1 MSKPSYVDNRDG
13 HTLAAALRAL
23 VADKSCMDEP
33 LDIATGYV
41 NVGGFA
47 AIEDVLGSRP
57 ACRLMIGA
65 EPLSPLDGASPGG
78 GGPLGAGVR
87 SGLADLE
94 RQLTEDRDALP
105 FSAAT
110 AQQVVRF
117 ADYLRRPDVQVRRY
131 EERFLHGKVYLFP
144 GQAVLAGSN
153 NLTAGGLEHNL
164 EFALANY
171 NPDAYGA
178 AQRWFDD
185 LWSEAADYRER
196 LIELLTM
203 RETQV
208 WTPHDIYL
216 RALLELYRDELDLL
230 RDDGLYE
237 PGQPAGVSLA
247 DFQRHGVQR
256 ALRILDRFD
265 GVIIG
270 DGVGLGKSY
279 IGSKLLEHYVK
290 SEGRRALVIV
300 PAALRDSFWETHLRQ
315 EQIPAEVVSYQELAS
330 EEQLGGNVRRLASLK
345 DSYGFILVDE
355 AHAFR
360 NPDTGQYRALS
371 RLMGGTRKR
380 LCLMTA
386 TPVNNT
392 VFDLYHQ
399 IMLFARHTARFATI
413 GVPNL
418 TEYFKRA
425 HAGTGEGAAMFG
437 LMDAISVRRTRR
449 FIKQHY
455 RTAVINGQP
464 IRFPNPVLRTVR
476 YDLDRSF
483 PGLFDRVGRETDALT
498 LARYQ
503 PDNYRLDGGEDAR
516 QRALAGI
523 LRTSLLKRFES
534 SAHAF
539 RMTVAKMA
547 AANEEFLAAL
557 DAGRVLVPGSS
568 AREGTEEDDPALAA
582 EALGAVGAPAAEYDM
597 ERLRADVD
605 ADLAILR
612 GFAAAVADVTAG
624 SDPKLAEL
632 ATLLRDRLGPEKAIV
647 FSLYADTI
655 DWIEQAL
662 NEDATR
668 RFGSRRFV
676 KVTGTETATTKQRLE
691 AVHAF
696 CPQTTLEETGGGTVD
711 PADERDLL
719 LATDVLAEG
728 QNLQQARYIVNY
740 DMPWNPMRLVQRN
753 GRIDRIGS
761 PFADQDVYLFNLFP
775 AGDLD
780 RILGLYERLLRKIG
794 AANITVGMEAP
805 VFEDT
810 AAVERNFAGTAAQ
823 IRGIADEEIAILD
836 QAEAKLDAFSG
847 EEFRMELR
855 SALVANRIEELE
867 AIPHGAGSGF
877 RNPTMPEAATGV
889 FFGVRLLLGPRPRP
903 DDRHDQRGWR
913 YIDLADADTPVTD
926 ELEIL
931 DRIRCSPGE
940 PRDMPDGF
948 APTLYDLWER
958 VQRSVIDEV
967 NERLDPAVAATRIP
981 QSHLWAIDHLAAQ
994 ANALTEAGVADAA
1007 IRNADAALRVDRGPI
1022 VQRMLNRP
1030 RQLLADSE
1038 MSAAEAA
1045 HEILKVVDDQGL
1057 RPVDD
1062 AAESRV
1068 RLTPERVRLVCYQVV
1083 RG

>member
-13 HTLAAALRAL
+13 HTLASALSDL
-23 VADKSCMDEP
+23 VADKSCKDEP

-41 NVGGFA
+41 NLGGFV

-78 GGPLGAGVR
+78 DGPLGAGVR
-87 SGLADLE
+87 TGLADLE
-94 RQLTEDRDALP
+94 QQLAEDRDALP

-110 AQQVVRF
+110 AEQVVRF
-117 ADYLRRPDVQVRRY
+117 ASYLRRPDVQVRRY
-131 EERFLHGKVYLFP
+131 ERRFLHGKVYLFP

-153 NLTAGGLEHNL
+153 NLTWGGLVENL

-171 NPDAYGA
+171 NPDAYEA
-178 AQRWFDD
+178 AQRWFED
-185 LWSEAADYRER
+185 LWSEASDYRER

-237 PGQPAGVSLA
+237 PGQPAGVTLA

-290 SEGRRALVIV
+290 NEGRRALVIV
-300 PAALRDSFWETHLRQ
+300 PAALRDSFWETHLVR
-315 EQIPAEVVSYQELAS
+315 EQIPAEVLSYQELAS
-330 EEQLGGNVRRLASLK
+330 ERQLGGEADRLKSLK
-345 DSYGFILVDE
+345 DSYGFVLVDE

-360 NPDTGQYRALS
+360 NPDTAQYRALS

-399 IMLFARHTARFATI
+399 IMLFARHTARFAAI

-425 HAGTGEGAAMFG
+425 HAGTGESATMFG

-455 RTAVINGQP
+455 TNAVINGEP
-464 IRFPNPVLRTVR
+464 IKFPTPVLKTVR

-483 PGLFDRVGRETDALT
+483 PGLFGRVGRETDALT

-503 PDNYRLDGGEDAR
+503 PDNYRLDGAEDAR
-516 QRALAGI
+516 QQALAGI

-534 SAHAF
+534 SAYAF
-539 RMTVAKMA
+539 RMTVGKMA

-557 DAGRVLVPGSS
+557 AGGRVLVPGSAS
-568 AREGTEEDDPALAA
+568 KEGTEEDDPALAA
-582 EALGAVGAPAAEYDM
+582 ATLGSVGAPATSYDV
-597 ERLRADVD
+597 ERLRADVE
-605 ADLAILR
+605 ADLAILH
-612 GFAAAVADVTAG
+612 GFAAAVADVTIA

-632 ATLLRDRLGPEKAIV
+632 ATLLSDRLGPEKAIV

-655 DWIEQAL
+655 DWIDVAL
-662 NEDATR
+662 TSDTGG
-668 RFGSRRFV
+668 RFGKRRFV

-696 CPQTTLEETGGGTVD
+696 CPQTTLEETGGGAVA

-719 LATDVLAEG
+719 LTTDVLAEG

-761 PFADQDVYLFNLFP
+761 PFADEDVYLYNLFP

-794 AANITVGMEAP
+794 AANMTVGMESP

-810 AAVERNFAGTAAQ
+810 AAVEQNFAGTAAQ
-823 IRGIADEEIAILD
+823 IRGIAEEDVAILD

-855 SALVANRIEELE
+855 SALVAHRIEELQ

-877 RNPTMPEAATGV
+877 RNATFPDDTTGV
-889 FFGVRLLLGPRPRP
+889 FFGVRLLLGPRARP
-903 DDRHDQRGWR
+903 SDRHDQRAWR
-913 YIDLADADTPVTD
+913 YVDVAGGGEPITD

-931 DRIRCSPGE
+931 DRIRCKPGE
-940 PRDMPDGF
+940 PRDMPEGF
-948 APTLYDLWER
+948 APTLYELWER
-958 VQRSVIDEV
+958 VQRSVIDEF
-967 NERLDPAVAATRIP
+967 NERLDPAVAAARIP

-994 ANALTEAGVADAA
+994 ANALAAGGVPDDA
-1007 IRNADAALRVDRGPI
+1007 IRDADAALRVDRGPI

-1030 RQLLADSE
+1030 RQLLGDGE
-1038 MSAAEAA
+1038 ISAVQAA
-1045 HEILKVVDDQGL
+1045 SEILTVVADQGL
-1057 RPVDD
+1057 RPVEDEPE
-1062 AAESRV
+1062 ARV
-1068 RLTPERVRLVCYQVV
+1068 QLSAERVRLVCYQVV
-1083 RG
+1083 RA